1 MPYPGNRQL
10 STHHVT
16 QPHADR
22 VNQVATERSDRDNIA
37 PKPRSTNKP
46 A

>member
-1 MPYPGNRQL
+1 MLYPGNRQL
-10 STHHVT
+10 LTHHVT

-22 VNQVATERSDRDNIA
+22 VNVD
-37 PKPRSTNKP
+37 PKPRGTDKP